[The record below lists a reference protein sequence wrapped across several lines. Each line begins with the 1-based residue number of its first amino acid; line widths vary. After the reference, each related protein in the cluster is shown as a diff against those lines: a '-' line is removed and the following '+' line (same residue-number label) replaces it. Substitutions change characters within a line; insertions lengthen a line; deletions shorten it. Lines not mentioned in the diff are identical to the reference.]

1 MEIKD
6 LKDFYID
13 LNGDIKA
20 TIGDKKEAKFITT
33 TDKLSSEYLI
43 AKDIS
48 EIKHLL
54 DQINPDFV
62 LDFEVFTQYS
72 IKRDKDND
80 IVGIKI
86 YADNNNVKEDLK
98 MIITGYDITS
108 DSVAKDYYFIS
119 DLNHINNFISK
130 NNLAYEIKEFETHE
144 HFLYSVKYDSNN
156 TIVNFKTY
164 YVNKDVSSYYTI
176 DMIPHLKKLL
186 KFI

>member
-33 TDKLSSEYLI
+33 SDKLNSQYLI
-43 AKDIS
+43 AKDVS

-54 DQINPDFV
+54 DQLNPDFI
-62 LDFEVFTQYS
+62 LNFEVFTQYS
-72 IKRDKDND
+72 IKRDNDNN
-80 IVGIKI
+80 IVGVKI
-86 YADNNNVKEDLK
+86 YADNNDVKEGLN
-98 MIITGYDITS
+98 MILTGYDITN
-108 DSVAKDYYFIS
+108 DGVVVDYYFIS
-119 DLNHINNFISK
+119 DLSSINNFISK
-130 NNLAYEIKEFETHE
+130 NNLIYEIKEFETHK
-144 HFLYSVKYDSNN
+144 HFLYSVKYNSNN

-164 YVNKDVSSYYTI
+164 YVNNEMSSYYTL
-176 DMIPHLKKLL
+176 DMVPNLKKVL